1 MAYRAKYEPQYE
13 DERGTE
19 GDGYDSEEID
29 ERHLQTALN
38 LYKEYMSNKPVIMVY
53 DKSLLREAQPRE
65 ALSGATAQDEETV
78 GGAVSLR

>member
-53 DKSLLREAQPRE
+53 DKSLLREA
-65 ALSGATAQDEETV
+65 LSGATAQDEETV